1 MARARVLIVE
11 DQPAVTE
18 ALEVLLDVHGI
29 PFSVA
34 KSPAEA
40 VALVESGAIGVVI
53 QDMNFRAGA
62 TSGREGIELFRRIRA
77 IDSAMPILLMTAWT
91 SLETAV
97 ELVREGAHDY
107 MAKPW
112 NDEKLV
118 RTVQSLLGARTV
130 SHDGGAGGPIPPRA
144 ERAINHDAGAP
155 ILQRATDPGEAASG
169 PVPQRGERASAS
181 PGDVAADYC
190 GAVFQSERM
199 AKLFAFAVHVAK
211 SDVPVLITGP
221 NGAGKEKFAE
231 VIAANSARKRGPF
244 VKVNVGA
251 LPDDLLE
258 AELFGAEPGAFTG
271 ANKLRIGRFEAAH
284 GGTLFLDEIGVL
296 SLSGQRKLLRVLE
309 RQEFERL
316 GSSETR
322 RVDVRVL
329 LATNVDLRSEVSAGR
344 FREDLFFRMN
354 VIEIAVPPL
363 CARPEDIVPL
373 ARAFIAQHGGGALSE
388 KAVEVLLAHPWPGN
402 VRELQNRVRRA
413 QVVKSGPTI
422 EPSDLDLPTTPAVS
436 AAEPASERSELEA
449 LLRRHQGHVTRVAE
463 ELQMSRQALYRKM
476 DRLGVVLERKPR
488 DD

>member
-1 MARARVLIVE
+1 MTRSRVLIVE

-40 VALVESGAIGVVI
+40 VALVESGSIGVVI

-62 TSGREGIELFRRIRA
+62 TSGKEGIELFRRIRS
-77 IDSAMPILLMTAWT
+77 IDGAMPILLVTAWA

-112 NDEKLV
+112 NDDKLV
-118 RTVQSLLGARTV
+118 RAVQSLLDKRA
-130 SHDGGAGGPIPPRA
+130 AGV
-144 ERAINHDAGAP
+144 ER
-155 ILQRATDPGEAASG
+155 AASG
-169 PVPQRGERASAS
+169 DVST
-181 PGDVAADYC
+181 GDRDSTPSGIAMRSDPPARPADFAANYC
-190 GAVFQSERM
+190 GAIFRSERM
-199 AKLFAFAVHVAK
+199 AKLFAFAVHVAN

-231 VIAANSARKRGPF
+231 VIVANSARRRGPF

-251 LPDDLLE
+251 LPDELLE
-258 AELFGAEPGAFTG
+258 AELFGAESGAFTG
-271 ANKLRIGRFEAAH
+271 AHKLRIGRFEAAH
-284 GGTLFLDEIGVL
+284 GGTLFLDEIGTL

-322 RVDVRVL
+322 KVDVRVL

-363 CARPEDIVPL
+363 SARPEDIVPL
-373 ARAFIAQHGGGALSE
+373 ARAFLAQHGGGVLSE
-388 KAVEVLLAHPWPGN
+388 GAAEALFAYSWPGN

-413 QVVKSGPTI
+413 QVVKTGPTI
-422 EPSDLDLPTTPAVS
+422 EPADLDLPATPG
-436 AAEPASERSELEA
+436 PRASEPPSERAELEA
-449 LLRRHQGHVTRVAE
+449 LLRRYRGRVTRVAE

-476 DRLGVVLERKPR
+476 DRLGIVLERKLR